1 MRYIAGIDI
10 GGTKCAVSIGVLREE
25 AFVCDILYKERFPT
39 PKEPRQ
45 AVELL
50 VATLQ
55 RMAAA
60 HREVTLSA
68 IGVSCGS
75 PLDSARGL
83 VQCPPNLPNWDNI
96 AVTAPFEQV
105 FGVPAAL
112 QNDANACALA
122 EWLWGAGRGSRNMVF
137 LTFGTGLGAGLI
149 LDGRLYTGTND
160 MAGEVGHVRLEEDGP
175 EGYKKAGS
183 FEGFCSG
190 GGIARCAVPIVREWT
205 AKGKPTGIL
214 RAGQDVTEI
223 TAADVG
229 RAAAAGDTLAISIME
244 DTGRRLGKG
253 LAMLIDILNPERIVI
268 GSIFLRQEAVLRKP
282 MEEVIAREALSCTRR
297 VCEIVPA
304 GLGEQLGD
312 YAALSVAGN
321 LLRQHDKADADG
333 MR

>member
-175 EGYKKAGS
+175 EGYTKRRDPLKDS
-183 FEGFCSG
+183 
-190 GGIARCAVPIVREWT
+190 
-205 AKGKPTGIL
+205 
-214 RAGQDVTEI
+214 
-223 TAADVG
+223 
-229 RAAAAGDTLAISIME
+229 AAAAGLRAAQCRLSENGRQKESRQEFCVQGRMS
-244 DTGRRLGKG
+244 RRLPQRMSGVRQRR
-253 LAMLIDILNPERIVI
+253 ETR
-268 GSIFLRQEAVLRKP
+268 LRFRLWKIRGAGW
-282 MEEVIAREALSCTRR
+282 ARDWRC
-297 VCEIVPA
+297 
-304 GLGEQLGD
+304 
-312 YAALSVAGN
+312 
-321 LLRQHDKADADG
+321 
-333 MR
+333 

>member
-137 LTFGTGLGAGLI
+137 RF
-149 LDGRLYTGTND
+149 
-160 MAGEVGHVRLEEDGP
+160 
-175 EGYKKAGS
+175 
-183 FEGFCSG
+183 
-190 GGIARCAVPIVREWT
+190 
-205 AKGKPTGIL
+205 
-214 RAGQDVTEI
+214 
-223 TAADVG
+223 
-229 RAAAAGDTLAISIME
+229 
-244 DTGRRLGKG
+244 DTGRQTLHR
-253 LAMLIDILNPERIVI
+253 DE
-268 GSIFLRQEAVLRKP
+268 
-282 MEEVIAREALSCTRR
+282 
-297 VCEIVPA
+297 
-304 GLGEQLGD
+304 
-312 YAALSVAGN
+312 
-321 LLRQHDKADADG
+321 
-333 MR
+333 

>member
-112 QNDANACALA
+112 QNDANACADSTP
-122 EWLWGAGRGSRNMVF
+122 GRMIWRGRSVMCAWRRMAPK
-137 LTFGTGLGAGLI
+137 GTKRRDPLK
-149 LDGRLYTGTND
+149 D
-160 MAGEVGHVRLEEDGP
+160 
-175 EGYKKAGS
+175 S
-183 FEGFCSG
+183 
-190 GGIARCAVPIVREWT
+190 
-205 AKGKPTGIL
+205 
-214 RAGQDVTEI
+214 
-223 TAADVG
+223 
-229 RAAAAGDTLAISIME
+229 AAAAGLRAAQCRLSE
-244 DTGRRLGKG
+244 NGRQKESRQEFCVQGRMSRL
-253 LAMLIDILNPERIVI
+253 LAMLIDTLNPERIVI

-333 MR
+333 LR